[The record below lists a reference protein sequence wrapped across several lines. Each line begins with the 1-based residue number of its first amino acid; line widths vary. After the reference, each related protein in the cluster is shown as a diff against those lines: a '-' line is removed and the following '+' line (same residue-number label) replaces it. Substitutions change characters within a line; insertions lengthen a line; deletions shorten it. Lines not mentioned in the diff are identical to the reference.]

1 MQPEEIGK
9 IVKEKFIALVEQ
21 RFLQRVR
28 PPNLE
33 LTTLSHGEE
42 KMGGVVSAV
51 LHDRFQLPP
60 SVESEQH
67 TYPKPFPNSKVY
79 LFTLTV
85 CVRGVPQALTV
96 WLESVK
102 EQASKIVKNQRLKDQ
117 KSTNSLWCSCIHA
130 CNE

>member
-1 MQPEEIGK
+1 MQPDEIGK

-67 TYPKPFPNSKVY
+67 TQTLPNSKAY
-79 LFTLTV
+79 LFTLTGID
-85 CVRGVPQALTV
+85 CVGRKRKRTS
-96 WLESVK
+96 LEDSEEPK
-102 EQASKIVKNQRLKDQ
+102 AKRSKKYQQLVV
-117 KSTNSLWCSCIHA
+117 
-130 CNE
+130 